1 MTFDR
6 RFVMSHAVI
15 ATTALIATSVTV
27 AAQGGIRGI
36 VKDNEGVGIAG
47 ATVTAESLE
56 SPATRTTTTNRVGRF
71 AFIGFS
77 RGDWLFVVTAEGFEP
92 DQAASNVRR
101 SGRPGVVEFSLEPDV
116 FNPPAP
122 AVGVLAGLK
131 TGDLLT
137 ILEEAEALFDAEDY
151 DDAIDAYRAILELA
165 PALTSV
171 NLQIGHAYREK
182 RDQDRA
188 LAAYQQALS
197 ADPDNREILMAI
209 DTVRGDQ

>member
-71 AFIGFS
+71 AFIGLS

-165 PALTSV
+165 PALTSI